1 MLNIS
6 SFSWDRTRISLYRM
20 GALPIKRRKQLNPP
34 GCISSV
40 LYNANRNT
48 LWWILGWV
56 SRFTSCELSLT
67 ALHLMG
73 CHQHQHLSS
82 CEEPSVQ
89 QHISALSGI
98 ANMLTMIYS
107 MVYTHPI
114 FLLSQRSCFI
124 NI

>member
-48 LWWILGWV
+48 LWWILTWV
-56 SRFTSCELSLT
+56 SRFTSCELYLI

-73 CHQHQHLSS
+73 CHQHQHLSLN
-82 CEEPSVQ
+82 EEPSVQ
-89 QHISALSGI
+89 QHISALSGVT
-98 ANMLTMIYS
+98 NMLTMNYS
-107 MVYTHPI
+107 VVYTHPI
-114 FLLSQRSCFI
+114 FLLSQRSCFN